1 MQDARRAMHFRAA
14 PPSCTETIH
23 QEYTTAMCGIASF
36 LSNKKWLE
44 TPDIDWLFSL
54 DAAFTEIRETPDLLD
69 AAKPLD
75 ELAERF
81 YDLMSFGLH
90 MRLVSDPE
98 ALRALSSIRDTLRN
112 LRNAAAVKL
121 EQGPRTDEL
130 EGLRETL
137 DDYLWQ
143 IEQEVLVNRDRTL
156 SLMPGDLADAPDA
169 RDRHFLAWGAEQVLQ
184 SIDKLEVRGRD
195 SAGVALAFILPE
207 GADPELALTA
217 EQKQKLADRC
227 SIGNADTRQV
237 LVRKLADGRT
247 ACRFLYKVA
256 QLVGQLGDN
265 GAALRD
271 FIRRD
276 DLLWTMSE
284 GLQTLNIIAHTRWAS
299 NGIISVPN
307 CHPVDGLVEG
317 DMSTGLEKTMFVLNG
332 DVDNYRTLVEESVLA
347 KGALIPP
354 AISTDAKI
362 LPVLFHLGVEN
373 KGDAEERFRNVLRRC
388 DGSLAVVMQNLN
400 DFDSQFLA
408 QKGSGQSFYI
418 GRTRDGWLVASEAY
432 GMAARARSSFPVAVH
447 RQGGVSVVLKDTDP
461 EDAIPVARYLD
472 NGEPVE
478 LAEEKIEIFSRDIF
492 RGEFTHY
499 IEKEIHEAPD
509 SVRNTLHGKYLKKN
523 GGVEFLPEGFGHGP
537 ALVERFR
544 DTEHPIRRIIC
555 VGQGTAAVAAM
566 AVAQLLRRT
575 LSGTGISIE
584 PYTGSELIGF
594 MGEERMDDAF
604 LIPVSQ
610 SGTTTDTNR
619 VVDLCRD
626 RGAWVNCIVN
636 RRNSPLVQKSDSY
649 IYTSNGRDVE
659 MAVASTK
666 AFYSQIAAG
675 KLLSLWLADILGTL
689 DRPAI
694 LGEIES
700 LENLPGRID
709 RVLETKEAIAEVARK
724 FAPVHR
730 YWALVGNGSNCVA
743 AQEVRIKLSELCY
756 KSIPCDVTEDKKHID
771 LSTEPL
777 TLVMASDLPEM
788 VVTDTVKETT
798 IFKAHNGS
806 PIVFCA
812 EDEDRFDAV
821 AEATIKVPRVGGG
834 LDFVLETV
842 AGHWWGVSAAKAID
856 AHAEPFRQARA
867 LIAEML
873 EDTARFDRGKL
884 LVSLNKCNERI
895 ASGAT
900 DSALPARVA
909 SSLANYMLWLVNQ
922 SEAICAT
929 EARLADILT
938 VLNKAIEEMTRP
950 IDTIRHQAKTVTVG
964 ISRPQG

>member
-1 MQDARRAMHFRAA
+1 
-14 PPSCTETIH
+14 
-23 QEYTTAMCGIASF
+23 MCGIASF
-36 LSNKKWLE
+36 LSNRQWTATPDTGWLE
-44 TPDIDWLFSL
+44 TLDTEFKTIVAGNDILQ
-54 DAAFTEIRETPDLLD
+54 AATPLGT
-69 AAKPLD
+69 
-75 ELAERF
+75 LAEHF

-90 MRLVSDPE
+90 MSLVANPETGSRLE
-98 ALRALSSIRDTLRN
+98 SIRDSIRQ

-121 EQGPRTDEL
+121 EQGPRTDAL
-130 EGLRETL
+130 ESLREQL

-143 IEQEVLVNRDRTL
+143 IDKEVLANKDRTL
-156 SLMPGDLADAPDA
+156 TIMPDA
-169 RDRHFLAWGAEQVLQ
+169 LATDAEVRDRHFLAWGIEQVLE

-195 SAGVALAFILPE
+195 SAGIAVAFILPE
-207 GADPELALTA
+207 NKNPETALSCD
-217 EQKQKLADRC
+217 QKTEFCDRC
-227 SIGNADTRQV
+227 SIHNADTRQV
-237 LVRKLADGRT
+237 LVRTLPDGRT

-265 GAALRD
+265 GAALRE
-271 FIRRD
+271 FIVKD
-276 DLLWTMSE
+276 ELLWSMAE
-284 GLQTLNIIAHTRWAS
+284 GLETLNIIAHTRWAS

-317 DMSTGLEKTMFVLNG
+317 DVSTGLEKTMFVLNG
-332 DVDNYRTLVEESVLA
+332 DVDNYRTLVEETVVS
-347 KGALIPP
+347 KGAYIPP

-362 LPVLFHLGVEN
+362 LPVLFHLDAPKDEN
-373 KGDAEERFRNVLRRC
+373 AEERFRNVLKRC
-388 DGSLAVVMQNLN
+388 EGSLAVVMQNLN

-418 GRTRDGWLVASEAY
+418 GKTQDGWLVASEAY
-432 GMAARARSSFPVAVH
+432 GMAARARSSFPMAVH
-447 RQGGVSVVLKDTDP
+447 RQGGVSVILSDSDPADMVPQARFLHSGECVPLK
-461 EDAIPVARYLD
+461 
-472 NGEPVE
+472 
-478 LAEEKIEIFSRDIF
+478 EEKIEIFSRDIF
-492 RGEFTHY
+492 RGKYNHY
-499 IEKEIHEAPD
+499 IEKEVHEASS
-509 SVRNTLHGKYLKKN
+509 SVRNTLHGKYLRQN
-523 GGVEFLPEGFGHGP
+523 GHVTFLPEGFGNGP
-537 ALVERFR
+537 ALVNRFR
-544 DTEHPIRRIIC
+544 NGKTPIARIIC

-566 AVAQLLRRT
+566 AVASLLRRA
-575 LSGTGISIE
+575 LKGSDISIE
-584 PYTGSELIGF
+584 AYTGSELVGF
-594 MGEERMDDAF
+594 MGDESMDNVF

-666 AFYSQIAAG
+666 AFYSQVAAG
-675 KLLSLWLADILGTL
+675 KLLSLWLADVLGTMDTATISADMDSL
-689 DRPAI
+689 
-694 LGEIES
+694 ES
-700 LENLPGRID
+700 LPNAID
-709 RVLETKEAIAEVARK
+709 KVLETKDAIGEVAK
-724 FAPVHR
+724 KYAPVHR
-730 YWALVGNGSNCVA
+730 YWALVGNGANCIA

-788 VVTDTVKETT
+788 VVMDTVKETT

-812 EDEDRFDAV
+812 EDETRFDAV

-842 AGHWWGVSAAKAID
+842 AGHWWGIMAAKAID
-856 AHAEPFRQARA
+856 AHAEPFRNARI
-867 LIAEML
+867 LIAEMVV
-873 EDTARFDRGKL
+873 DPSKWDRTAVL
-884 LVSLNKCNERI
+884 TQLNQCVDRI

-909 SSLANYMLWLVNQ
+909 SGLANYMLWLVNQ
-922 SEAICAT
+922 SQDICVT

>member
-1 MQDARRAMHFRAA
+1 MRTRAA
-14 PPSCTETIH
+14 HRRLAPPLSLAEETIH
-23 QEYTTAMCGIASF
+23 QEYVTAMCGIASF
-36 LSNKKWLE
+36 LSNRKWLE
-44 TPDIDWLFSL
+44 TPDTAWLFAL
-54 DAAFTEIRETPDLLD
+54 ETAFADIRDTPDLLR
-69 AAKPLD
+69 AAAPLSD
-75 ELAERF
+75 LADRF
-81 YDLMSFGLH
+81 HDLMSFGLH
-90 MRLVSDPE
+90 MRLVADP
-98 ALRALSSIRDTLRN
+98 ATRRALESVRDTIRN

-130 EGLRETL
+130 EGLRESL

-143 IEQEVLVNRDRTL
+143 IEQEVLVNADRTL
-156 SLMPGDLADAPDA
+156 RLMPPALAEDTGS
-169 RDRHFLAWGAEQVLQ
+169 RDRHFLAWGAEMVLQ

-195 SAGVALAFILPE
+195 SAGVAVAFVLPE
-207 GADPELALTA
+207 GCDPELGLDADRKAQLR
-217 EQKQKLADRC
+217 DRC

-237 LVRKLADGRT
+237 LVRKLPDGRT

-265 GAALRD
+265 GAALRE
-271 FIRRD
+271 FITND
-276 DLLWTMSE
+276 ELLWSMAE
-284 GLQTLNIIAHTRWAS
+284 GLATLNIIAHTRWAS

-332 DVDNYRTLVEESVLA
+332 DVDNYRTLVEESVLSR
-347 KGALIPP
+347 GALIPP

-362 LPVLFHLGVEN
+362 LPVLFHLGVEDT
-373 KGDAEERFRNVLRRC
+373 GSAEERFRNVLKRC
-388 DGSLAVVMQNLN
+388 EGSLAVVMQNLS

-418 GRTRDGWLVASEAY
+418 GRINDGWLVASEAY
-432 GMAARARSSFPVAVH
+432 GMAARARSSYPVAVH
-447 RQGGVSVVLKDTDP
+447 RLGGVSVVLKDTDP
-461 EDAIPVARYLD
+461 DGAVPVARYLD
-472 NGEPVE
+472 NGEPVA

-492 RGEFTHY
+492 RGEYAHY
-499 IEKEIHEAPD
+499 IEKEIHEASN
-509 SVRNTLHGKYLKKN
+509 SVRNTLHGKYLKKK
-523 GGVEFLPEGFGHGP
+523 GAVEFLPEGFGRGP
-537 ALVERFR
+537 ALVERVKDGTR
-544 DTEHPIRRIIC
+544 PLKRIIC

-566 AVAQLLRRT
+566 AVARLLRRT
-575 LSGTGISIE
+575 LADTGMSIE
-584 PYTGSELIGF
+584 SYTGSELIGF
-594 MGEERMDDAF
+594 MGDESMDDAL

-636 RRNSPLVQKSDSY
+636 RRNSPLVQKSDSH

-675 KLLSLWLADILGTL
+675 KLLSLWLADILSTM
-689 DRPAI
+689 DRKTI
-694 LGEIES
+694 LNEIEA
-700 LENLPGRID
+700 LEGLPDKID
-709 RVLETKEAIAEVARK
+709 RVLENKDAIGEVARK
-724 FAPVHR
+724 YAPVHR
-730 YWALVGNGSNCVA
+730 YWALVGNGANCIA

-812 EDEDRFDAV
+812 EDEDRFDRV
-821 AEATIKVPRVGGG
+821 AEATVKVPRAGGG

-842 AGHWWGVSAAKAID
+842 AGHWWGVCAAKAID
-856 AHAEPFRQARA
+856 GHAEPFRAARV
-867 LIAEML
+867 LLGEMI
-873 EDTARFDRGKL
+873 EDTAKFDRGDL
-884 LVSLNKCNERI
+884 LVALNRCVERI

-909 SSLANYMLWLVNQ
+909 ASLANYMLWLVNQ
-922 SEAICAT
+922 SEAICVS
-929 EARLADILT
+929 EARLSDILT
-938 VLNKAIEEMTRP
+938 ILNKAIEEMTRP

>member
-1 MQDARRAMHFRAA
+1 
-14 PPSCTETIH
+14 
-23 QEYTTAMCGIASF
+23 MCGIASF
-36 LSNKKWLE
+36 LSNTQWNRSVDTGWLDGLRTDFEAAASGNDLMAAAAPLE
-44 TPDIDWLFSL
+44 T
-54 DAAFTEIRETPDLLD
+54 
-69 AAKPLD
+69 
-75 ELAERF
+75 LADNF
-81 YDLMSFGLH
+81 YDLMAFGLH
-90 MRLVSDPE
+90 MELVADPAIRSTLE
-98 ALRALSSIRDTLRN
+98 AIRDTIRK

-130 EGLRETL
+130 EGLREQL

-143 IEQEVLVNRDRTL
+143 IEQEVLNNVTRTL
-156 SLMPGDLADAPDA
+156 SIMPAEVAADTAA
-169 RDRHFLAWGAEQVLQ
+169 RDRHFLAWGTEQVLE

-195 SAGVALAFILPE
+195 SAGVAVAFILP
-207 GADPELALTA
+207 ADRDPELSLSAAQKA
-217 EQKQKLADRC
+217 EFADRC
-227 SIGNADTRQV
+227 SIANADTRQV
-237 LVRKLADGRT
+237 LVRKLDDGRT

-265 GAALRD
+265 GSALRD
-271 FIRRD
+271 FIVGD
-276 DLLWTMSE
+276 DLLWQMAE
-284 GLQTLNIIAHTRWAS
+284 GLETVNIIAHTRWAS

-317 DMSTGLEKTMFVLNG
+317 DVSTGLEKTMFVLNG
-332 DVDNYRTLVEESVLA
+332 DVDNYRTLVEETVLS
-347 KGALIPP
+347 KGAYIPP

-362 LPVLFHLGVEN
+362 LPVLFHLDGPQE
-373 KGDAEERFRNVLRRC
+373 DTAEERFRNVLKRC
-388 DGSLAVVMQNLN
+388 EGSLAVVMQNLS

-408 QKGSGQSFYI
+408 QKGSGQSFYV
-418 GRTRDGWLVASEAY
+418 GRTQDGWLVASEAY
-432 GMAARARSSFPVAVH
+432 GMAARARSSYPMVVH
-447 RQGGVSVVLKDTDP
+447 RQGGISVMLRDSDP
-461 EDAIPVARYLD
+461 ADAVPMARYLD
-472 NGEPVE
+472 TGEAVP
-478 LAEEKIEIFSRDIF
+478 LKEEKIEIFSRDIF
-492 RGEFTHY
+492 RGEYTHY
-499 IEKEIHEAPD
+499 IEKEVHEASD
-509 SVRNTLHGKYLKKN
+509 SVRNTLHGKYLREN
-523 GGVEFLPEGFGHGP
+523 GAVTFLPEGFGKGP
-537 ALVERFR
+537 ALMERI
-544 DTEHPIRRIIC
+544 TGGGTPIQRIIC

-566 AVAQLLRRT
+566 AVAQLLRRA
-575 LSGTGISIE
+575 LKPTGLSIE
-584 PYTGSELIGF
+584 SYTGSELIGF
-594 MGEERMDDAF
+594 IGDERMDDVL

-619 VVDLCRD
+619 VVDICRD
-626 RGAWVNCIVN
+626 QGAWVNCIVN

-666 AFYSQIAAG
+666 AFYSQVAAG
-675 KLLSLWLADILGTL
+675 KLLSLWLADVLSTMDPAQIAADL
-689 DRPAI
+689 DA
-694 LGEIES
+694 
-700 LENLPGRID
+700 LERLPGCID
-709 RVLETKEAIAEVARK
+709 QVLETKDAIGEVARK
-724 FAPVHR
+724 YAPVHR
-730 YWALVGNGSNCVA
+730 YWALVGNGANCIA

-788 VVTDTVKETT
+788 VVMDTVKETT

-812 EDEDRFDAV
+812 EDETRFDGV

-834 LDFVLETV
+834 LDFVTETV
-842 AGHWWGVSAAKAID
+842 AGHWWGIAAAKAID
-856 AHAEPFRQARA
+856 AHAEPFRQARV
-867 LIAEML
+867 LIGEMI
-873 EDTARFDRGKL
+873 EDTTKWDRNNL
-884 LVSLNKCNERI
+884 LVQLNGCVDRI

-909 SSLANYMLWLVNQ
+909 SGLANYMLWLVNQ
-922 SEAICAT
+922 SPDICAT

>member
-1 MQDARRAMHFRAA
+1 
-14 PPSCTETIH
+14 
-23 QEYTTAMCGIASF
+23 MCGIASF
-36 LSNKKWLE
+36 LSNRHWSDIPDTQWL
-44 TPDIDWLFSL
+44 TDLAASL
-54 DAAFTEIRETPDLLD
+54 DAAVAGNDLMD
-69 AAKPLD
+69 ASTPLD
-75 ELAERF
+75 DLAAHF
-81 YDLMSFGLH
+81 YDLMAFGLH
-90 MRLVSDPE
+90 MQGIADPE
-98 ALRALSSIRDTLRN
+98 VHARLSTIRDSIRN

-130 EGLRETL
+130 EALHEKL

-143 IEQEVLVNRDRTL
+143 IDQEVLQNIDRTL
-156 SLMPGDLADAPDA
+156 SIMPSSLASAPSA
-169 RDRHFLAWGAEQVLQ
+169 RDRHFLAWGTEQVLE

-195 SAGVALAFILPE
+195 SAGVAVAFILPK
-207 GADPELALTA
+207 GMDPELRLSDT
-217 EQKQKLADRC
+217 QKKEFCTRC
-227 SIGNADTRQV
+227 SITNADTRQV

-265 GAALRD
+265 GAALRK
-271 FIRRD
+271 FIVED
-276 DLLWTMSE
+276 ELLWAMAE
-284 GLQTLNIIAHTRWAS
+284 GLETLNIIAHTRWAS

-317 DMSTGLEKTMFVLNG
+317 DVSTGLEKTMFVLNG
-332 DVDNYRTLVEESVLA
+332 DVDNYRTLVEETVVS
-347 KGALIPP
+347 KGAYIPP
-354 AISTDAKI
+354 VISTDAKI
-362 LPVLFHLGVEN
+362 LPVLFHLDAPE
-373 KGDAEERFRNVLRRC
+373 DETAEERFRAVLKRC
-388 DGSLAVVMQNLN
+388 EGSLAVVMQNLS

-418 GRTRDGWLVASEAY
+418 GNTQDGWLVASEAY
-432 GMAARARSSFPVAVH
+432 GMAARARSSYPIAVH
-447 RQGGVSVVLKDTDP
+447 RQGGVSVILREDDP
-461 EDAIPVARYLD
+461 AGAVPVARYLD
-472 NGEPVE
+472 NGEAVE

-492 RGEFTHY
+492 RGEYNHY
-499 IEKEIHEAPD
+499 IEKEVHEASS
-509 SVRNTLHGKYLKKN
+509 SVRNTLHGKYLKDGDN
-523 GGVEFLPEGFGHGP
+523 VTFLPEGFGNGP
-537 ALVERFR
+537 ALVERIKGGE
-544 DTEHPIRRIIC
+544 TPISRIIC

-566 AVAQLLRRT
+566 AVATLLRRA
-575 LSGTGISIE
+575 LKGSNLSIE
-584 PYTGSELIGF
+584 SYTGSELIGF
-594 MGEERMDDAF
+594 LGDERMDDVF

-666 AFYSQIAAG
+666 AFYSQVAAG
-675 KLLSLWLADILGTL
+675 KLLSLWLADVLDTL
-689 DRPAI
+689 DRQSI
-694 LGEIES
+694 LADIES
-700 LENLPGRID
+700 LEALPDQID
-709 RVLETKEAIAEVARK
+709 KVLAGKEVIGEVAK
-724 FAPVHR
+724 KYAPVHR
-730 YWALVGNGSNCVA
+730 YWALVGNGANCIA

-777 TLVMASDLPEM
+777 TLVMASELPEM
-788 VVTDTVKETT
+788 VVMDTVKETT

-812 EDEDRFDAV
+812 EDENRFDAV

-842 AGHWWGVSAAKAID
+842 AGHWWGISAAKAID
-856 AHAEPFRQARA
+856 AHAEPFRKARIM
-867 LIAEML
+867 LGEMI
-873 EDTARFDRGKL
+873 EDTAKWDRNSL
-884 LVSLNKCNERI
+884 LTQLNKCVDRI

-922 SEAICAT
+922 STSICAN
-929 EARLADILT
+929 EARLGDILT

-964 ISRPQG
+964 ISRPQE

>member
-1 MQDARRAMHFRAA
+1 
-14 PPSCTETIH
+14 
-23 QEYTTAMCGIASF
+23 MCGIASF
-36 LSNKKWLE
+36 LSNRMWTE
-44 TPDIDWLFSL
+44 TPAIDWLDALEASFSEAVGGNDL
-54 DAAFTEIRETPDLLD
+54 MAAD
-69 AAKPLD
+69 KPL
-75 ELAERF
+75 ETLAHHF
-81 YDLMSFGLH
+81 YELMSFGLH
-90 MRLVSDPE
+90 MQLVDTPA
-98 ALRALSSIRDTLRN
+98 ALAKLESVRDSILK

-130 EGLRETL
+130 ESLRESL

-143 IEQEVLVNRDRTL
+143 IDREVLDNVRRTL
-156 SLMPGDLADAPDA
+156 SIMPDAIAKNVEA
-169 RDRHFLAWGAEQVLQ
+169 RDRHFLAWGTEQVLE

-195 SAGVALAFILPE
+195 SAGVAVAFILP
-207 GADPELALTA
+207 ADRDPELGLTK
-217 EQKQKLADRC
+217 EQKAQLCDRC

-237 LVRKLADGRT
+237 LVRKLDDGRV

-265 GAALRD
+265 GAALRE
-271 FIRRD
+271 FIVND
-276 DLLWTMSE
+276 ELLWDMAE
-284 GLQTLNIIAHTRWAS
+284 GLETLNIIAHTRWAS

-317 DMSTGLEKTMFVLNG
+317 DVSTGLEKTMFVLNG
-332 DVDNYRTLVEESVLA
+332 DVDNYRTLVEETVIS
-347 KGALIPP
+347 KGAFIPP
-354 AISTDAKI
+354 VISTDAKI
-362 LPVLFHLGVEN
+362 LPVLFHLDAPADGT
-373 KGDAEERFRNVLRRC
+373 AEERFRNVLKRC
-388 DGSLAVVMQNLN
+388 EGSLAVVMQNLN

-408 QKGSGQSFYI
+408 QKGSGQSFYV
-418 GRTRDGWLVASEAY
+418 GKTRDGWLVASEAY
-432 GMAARARSSFPVAVH
+432 GMAARARSSYPIAVH
-447 RQGGVSVVLKDTDP
+447 RQGGVSVILRDSDP
-461 EDAIPVARYLD
+461 VDAVPSAKYLD
-472 NGEPVE
+472 SGDSVA
-478 LAEEKIEIFSRDIF
+478 LKEEKIEIFSRDIF
-492 RGEFTHY
+492 RGAYTHY
-499 IEKEIHEAPD
+499 IEKEVHEASS
-509 SVRNTLHGKYLKKN
+509 SVRNTLHGKYLTE
-523 GGVEFLPEGFGHGP
+523 GGAVRFLPEGFGNGP
-537 ALVERFR
+537 ALVKRFKEG
-544 DTEHPIRRIIC
+544 TPVSRIIC

-566 AVAQLLRRT
+566 AVAQLLRRS
-575 LSGTGISIE
+575 LAGTDLSIE
-584 PYTGSELIGF
+584 SYTGSELIGF
-594 MGEERMDDAF
+594 IGDERMDDVF

-619 VVDLCRD
+619 VVDICRD

-666 AFYSQIAAG
+666 AFYSQVAAG
-675 KLLSLWLADILGTL
+675 KLLSLWLADVLGTMDAATIKGDIKAL
-689 DRPAI
+689 EALPDAI
-694 LGEIES
+694 
-700 LENLPGRID
+700 D
-709 RVLETKEAIAEVARK
+709 YVLARKDAIGEVAK
-724 FAPVHR
+724 KYAPVHR
-730 YWALVGNGSNCVA
+730 YWALVGNGANCIA

-777 TLVMASDLPEM
+777 TLVMASDLPEL
-788 VVTDTVKETT
+788 VVMDTVKETT

-812 EDEDRFDAV
+812 EDETRFDGI
-821 AEATIKVPRVGGG
+821 AEATIKVPRVGAG

-842 AGHWWGVSAAKAID
+842 AGHWWGIIAAKAID
-856 AHAEPFRQARA
+856 AHAEPFRKARV
-867 LIAEML
+867 LLGEMI
-873 EDTARFDRGKL
+873 EDARKWDRNGL
-884 LVSLNKCNERI
+884 LVALNKCNERI

-909 SSLANYMLWLVNQ
+909 ASLSNYMLWLVNQ
-922 SEAICAT
+922 SASICAS

>member
-1 MQDARRAMHFRAA
+1 VDTDWLYAVADAFDTAVSGNDLLEAAA
-14 PPSCTETIH
+14 PL
-23 QEYTTAMCGIASF
+23 TA
-36 LSNKKWLE
+36 L
-44 TPDIDWLFSL
+44 T
-54 DAAFTEIRETPDLLD
+54 
-69 AAKPLD
+69 
-75 ELAERF
+75 ERF
-81 YDLMSFGLH
+81 YDLMAFGLH
-90 MRLVSDPE
+90 MRLVADPAARGRLE
-98 ALRALSSIRDTLRN
+98 HVRDAIRK

-130 EGLRETL
+130 EALREKL

-143 IEQEVLVNRDRTL
+143 IDQEVLANIGRTL
-156 SLMPGDLADAPDA
+156 ALMPAPLAADADA
-169 RDRHFLAWGAEQVLQ
+169 RDRHFLAWGMEQVLE

-195 SAGVALAFILPE
+195 SAGVAVAFILP
-207 GADPELALTA
+207 ADMDPELRLSA
-217 EQKQKLADRC
+217 EQKAQFCQRC
-227 SIGNADTRQV
+227 SIANADTRQV
-237 LVRKLADGRT
+237 LVRKLDDGRT

-265 GAALRD
+265 GAALRR
-271 FIRRD
+271 FIVAD
-276 DLLWTMSE
+276 ELLWTMAE
-284 GLQTLNIIAHTRWAS
+284 GLETLNIIAHTRWAS

-317 DMSTGLEKTMFVLNG
+317 GVSTGLEKTMFVLNG
-332 DVDNYRTLVEESVLA
+332 DVDNYRTLVEETVVS
-347 KGALIPP
+347 KGAYIPP
-354 AISTDAKI
+354 VISTDAKI
-362 LPVLFHLGVEN
+362 LPVLFHMDAPEN
-373 KGDAEERFRNVLRRC
+373 GDAEERFRSVLKRC
-388 DGSLAVVMQNLN
+388 EGSLAVVMQNLS

-408 QKGSGQSFYI
+408 QKGSGQSFNV
-418 GRTRDGWLVASEAY
+418 GKTQDGWLVASEAY
-432 GMAARARSSFPVAVH
+432 GMAARARSSYPIAVH
-447 RQGGVSVVLKDTDP
+447 SQGGVSVILRDDDPADAVPMARFLDSGESIPLK
-461 EDAIPVARYLD
+461 
-472 NGEPVE
+472 
-478 LAEEKIEIFSRDIF
+478 EETIEIFSRDIF
-492 RGEFTHY
+492 RGAYNHY
-499 IEKEIHEAPD
+499 IEKEVHEASS
-509 SVRNTLHGKYLKKN
+509 SVRNTLHGKYLKHDAR
-523 GGVEFLPEGFGHGP
+523 VEFLPDGFGNGP
-537 ALVERFR
+537 GLVQRF
-544 DTEHPIRRIIC
+544 TKGAVPVRRIIC

-566 AVAQLLRRT
+566 AVATLLRRT
-575 LSGTGISIE
+575 LKGSDIAIE
-584 PYTGSELIGF
+584 SYTGSELIGF
-594 MGEERMDDAF
+594 MGDERMDDVF
-604 LIPVSQ
+604 LVPVSQ

-666 AFYSQIAAG
+666 AFYSQVAAG
-675 KLLSLWLADILGTL
+675 KLLSLWLARVLGTMDEAAVFADILALEALPAMIDKVL
-689 DRPAI
+689 D
-694 LGEIES
+694 
-700 LENLPGRID
+700 N
-709 RVLETKEAIAEVARK
+709 KEAIAEVAK
-724 FAPVHR
+724 KYAPVHR
-730 YWALVGNGSNCVA
+730 YWALVGNGANCIA

-777 TLVMASDLPEM
+777 TLVMASDLPEL

-812 EDEDRFDAV
+812 EDETRFDSV

-842 AGHWWGVSAAKAID
+842 AGHWWGIAAAKAID
-856 AHAEPFRQARA
+856 AHAEPFRAARIA
-867 LIAEML
+867 LGEMIA
-873 EDTARFDRGKL
+873 DPATWDRTT
-884 LVSLNKCNERI
+884 VLNQLNQCVDRI

-909 SSLANYMLWLVNQ
+909 ASLANYMLWLVNQ
-922 SEAICAT
+922 SPSICSA

-938 VLNKAIEEMTRP
+938 ILNKAIEEMTRP

>member
-1 MQDARRAMHFRAA
+1 
-14 PPSCTETIH
+14 
-23 QEYTTAMCGIASF
+23 MCGIASF
-36 LSNKKWLE
+36 LSNKNWLE
-44 TPDIDWLFSL
+44 IPDNTWIKDLNASL
-54 DAAFTEIRETPDLLD
+54 NDVADGTDLLR
-69 AAKPLD
+69 AAPALQTLTD
-75 ELAERF
+75 RF
-81 YDLMSFGLH
+81 YDLMTFGLH
-90 MRLVSDPE
+90 MQLVAEPE
-98 ALRALSSIRDTLRN
+98 TLTALSSVRDTIRN

-130 EGLRETL
+130 EALRESL

-143 IEQEVLVNRDRTL
+143 IDKEVLQNVDRTL
-156 SLMPGDLADAPDA
+156 AIMPAELAENHAA
-169 RDRHFLAWGAEQVLQ
+169 RDRHFLAWGTEQILE

-195 SAGVALAFILPE
+195 SAGVAVAFILPK
-207 GADPELALTA
+207 GKDPELALTKT
-217 EQKQKLADRC
+217 QKDELDIRS
-227 SIGNADTRQV
+227 SIDNADTRQV
-237 LVRKLADGRT
+237 LVRKLPDGRI

-265 GAALRD
+265 GSALRN
-271 FIRRD
+271 FIVAD
-276 DLLWTMSE
+276 ELLWSMAE
-284 GLQTLNIIAHTRWAS
+284 GLETLNIIAHTRWAS

-332 DVDNYRTLVEESVLA
+332 DVDNYRTLVEETVIS
-347 KGALIPP
+347 KGAHIPS

-362 LPVLFHLGVEN
+362 LPVLFHLGVGEE
-373 KGDAEERFRNVLRRC
+373 GDAETRFRSVLKRC
-388 DGSLAVVMQNLN
+388 EGSLAVVMQNLS

-418 GRTRDGWLVASEAY
+418 GLTQDGWLVASEAY
-432 GMAARARSSFPVAVH
+432 GMAARARSSYPIAVH
-447 RQGGVSVVLKDTDP
+447 RQGGVSVVLRDSDP
-461 EDAIPVARYLD
+461 AGSVPVARYLD
-472 NGEPVE
+472 TGEGVE
-478 LAEEKIEIFSRDIF
+478 LKEEKIEIFSRDIF
-492 RGEFTHY
+492 RGKYTHY
-499 IEKEIHEAPD
+499 IEKEIHEASE

-523 GGVEFLPEGFGHGP
+523 DIIEFLPEGFGNGP
-537 ALVERFR
+537 ALVDRFQNANM
-544 DTEHPIRRIIC
+544 PIKRIIC

-566 AVAQLLRRT
+566 AVAQLLRRS
-575 LSGTGISIE
+575 LAGTSLIIE
-584 PYTGSELIGF
+584 SYTGSELIGF
-594 MGEERMDDAF
+594 LGDERMDDVF

-675 KLLSLWLADILGTL
+675 KLLSLWLADVLFTM
-689 DRPAI
+689 DSAAI
-694 LGEIES
+694 LTEIKA
-700 LENLPGRID
+700 LETLPDAID
-709 RVLETKEAIAEVARK
+709 RVLETKEAIGEVAK
-724 FAPVHR
+724 KYAPIHR
-730 YWALVGNGSNCVA
+730 YWALVGNGANCIA

-788 VVTDTVKETT
+788 VVMDTVKEAT

-812 EDEDRFDAV
+812 EDETRFDGV

-842 AGHWWGVSAAKAID
+842 AGHWWGVMAAKAID
-856 AHAEPFRQARA
+856 AHAEPFRKARV
-867 LIAEML
+867 LIGKMIDGSA
-873 EDTARFDRGKL
+873 DWDRNTL
-884 LVSLNKCNERI
+884 LVALNKCNERI
-895 ASGAT
+895 AAGAT

-909 SSLANYMLWLVNQ
+909 AALANYMLWLINQ
-922 SEAICAT
+922 SSDICVT

-964 ISRPQG
+964 ISRPQQ

>member
-1 MQDARRAMHFRAA
+1 
-14 PPSCTETIH
+14 
-23 QEYTTAMCGIASF
+23 MCGIASF
-36 LSNKKWLE
+36 LSNNKWLDR
-44 TPDIDWLFSL
+44 PDTDWLFTL
-54 DAAFTEIRETPDLLD
+54 ETAFDDIRNTNDLLE
-69 AAKPLD
+69 AAVPMTALAD
-75 ELAERF
+75 HFYELMA
-81 YDLMSFGLH
+81 FGLH
-90 MRLVSDPE
+90 LLLVADPDTR
-98 ALRALSSIRDTLRN
+98 RAVTGIRDTIRN

-130 EGLRETL
+130 EALRETL

-143 IEQEVLVNRDRTL
+143 IDQEVLTNADRTL
-156 SLMPGDLADAPDA
+156 ALMPEALSRNTDA
-169 RDRHFLAWGAEQVLQ
+169 RDRQFLAWGTEQVLQ
-184 SIDKLEVRGRD
+184 AIDKLEVRGRD
-195 SAGVALAFILPE
+195 SAGVAVAFILPRDK
-207 GADPELALTA
+207 DPELALTK
-217 EQKQKLADRC
+217 EQKTELCDRC

-237 LVRKLADGRT
+237 LVRKLPDGRT

-265 GAALRD
+265 GSALRD
-271 FIRRD
+271 FIRND
-276 DLLWTMSE
+276 ELLWSMSE
-284 GLQTLNIIAHTRWAS
+284 GLETLNIIAHTRWAS

-317 DMSTGLEKTMFVLNG
+317 DISTGLEKTMFVLNG
-332 DVDNYRTLVEESVLA
+332 DVDNYRTLVEETVLS
-347 KGALIPP
+347 KGAHIPSV
-354 AISTDAKI
+354 ISTDAKI
-362 LPVLFHLGVEN
+362 LPVLFHLGVDEN
-373 KGDAEERFRNVLRRC
+373 GDAEERFRSVLKQC
-388 DGSLAVVMQNLN
+388 DGSLAVVMQNLS

-418 GRTRDGWLVASEAY
+418 GLTRDGWLVASEAY
-432 GMAARARSSFPVAVH
+432 GMAARARSSYPIAIH
-447 RQGGVSVVLKDTDP
+447 QQGGVSVVLKDSDP
-461 EDAIPVARYLD
+461 AGSIPTARYLD
-472 NGEPVE
+472 SGKSVK

-492 RGEFTHY
+492 RGDYTHY
-499 IEKEIHEAPD
+499 IEKEIHEASD

-523 GGVEFLPEGFGHGP
+523 GGVEFLPEGFGKGP
-537 ALVERFR
+537 ALVKRFR
-544 DTEHPIRRIIC
+544 DTDKPIKRIIC
-555 VGQGTAAVAAM
+555 VGQGTAAVAGM

-575 LSGTGISIE
+575 LADTDIRIE
-584 PYTGSELIGF
+584 SYTGSELVGF
-594 MGEERMDDAF
+594 MGDERMDDVF

-675 KLLSLWLADILGTL
+675 KLLSLWLADVLKTMGKK
-689 DRPAI
+689 AI
-694 LGEIES
+694 LTEIQA
-700 LENLPGRID
+700 LEALPGKID
-709 RVLETKEAIAEVARK
+709 EVLTGKDSIAEVAK
-724 FAPVHR
+724 KYAPVHR
-730 YWALVGNGSNCVA
+730 YWALVGNGRNCIA

-788 VVTDTVKETT
+788 VVMDTVKEVT

-812 EDEDRFDAV
+812 GDETRFDHV
-821 AEATIKVPRVGGG
+821 AEAVIKVPRVGGG

-842 AGHWWGVSAAKAID
+842 AGHWWGVCAAKAID
-856 AHAEPFRQARA
+856 SHAEPFRAARV
-867 LIAEML
+867 LLGKVI
-873 EDTARFDRGKL
+873 EDTAKWDRKEL
-884 LVSLNKCNERI
+884 LVALNNCIDRI

-909 SSLANYMLWLVNQ
+909 ASLSNYMLWLVNQ
-922 SEAICAT
+922 SEAICAS

-938 VLNKAIEEMTRP
+938 ILNKAIEEMTRP

>member
-1 MQDARRAMHFRAA
+1 
-14 PPSCTETIH
+14 
-23 QEYTTAMCGIASF
+23 MCGIASF
-36 LSNKKWLE
+36 LSNRQWAD
-44 TPDIDWLFSL
+44 TPDTGWLDRLDTSL
-54 DAAFTEIRETPDLLD
+54 KTVVSGNNLMDAA
-69 AAKPLD
+69 APLS
-75 ELAERF
+75 ELADHF
-81 YDLMSFGLH
+81 YDLMAFGLH
-90 MRLVSDPE
+90 MQLVADPE
-98 ALRALSSIRDTLRN
+98 VKGRLSSIRDSIRS

-130 EGLRETL
+130 EALRERL

-143 IEQEVLVNRDRTL
+143 IDQEVLQNVDRTL
-156 SLMPGDLADAPDA
+156 AIMPAAVAADPTA
-169 RDRHFLAWGAEQVLQ
+169 RDRHFLAWGTEQVLE

-195 SAGVALAFILPE
+195 SAGVAVAFILP
-207 GADPELALTA
+207 ADKDPELTLTK
-217 EQKQKLADRC
+217 EQKAEFCDRC
-227 SIGNADTRQV
+227 SINNADTRQV
-237 LVRKLADGRT
+237 LVRKLDDGRT

-265 GAALRD
+265 GAALRH
-271 FIRRD
+271 FID
-276 DLLWTMSE
+276 KDELLWSMAE
-284 GLQTLNIIAHTRWAS
+284 GLETLNIIAHTRWAS

-317 DMSTGLEKTMFVLNG
+317 DVSTGLEKTMFVLNG
-332 DVDNYRTLVEESVLA
+332 DVDNYRTLVEETVVS
-347 KGALIPP
+347 KGAYIPP

-362 LPVLFHLGVEN
+362 LPVLFHLDAPEEET
-373 KGDAEERFRNVLRRC
+373 AEERFRSVLKRC
-388 DGSLAVVMQNLN
+388 EGSLAVVMQNLS

-418 GRTRDGWLVASEAY
+418 GKTQDGWLVASEAY
-432 GMAARARSSFPVAVH
+432 GMAARARSSFPMAVH
-447 RQGGVSVVLKDTDP
+447 RQGGVSVILSDSDPADMIPQARFLDSGEAVPLK
-461 EDAIPVARYLD
+461 
-472 NGEPVE
+472 
-478 LAEEKIEIFSRDIF
+478 EETIEIFSRDIF
-492 RGEFTHY
+492 RGKYNHY
-499 IEKEIHEAPD
+499 IEKEVHEASS
-509 SVRNTLHGKYLKKN
+509 SVINTLHGKYLRKN
-523 GGVEFLPEGFGHGP
+523 GNVTFLPEGFGNGP
-537 ALVERFR
+537 ALIERIKGGA
-544 DTEHPIRRIIC
+544 TPISRIIC

-566 AVAQLLRRT
+566 AVATLLRRS
-575 LSGTGISIE
+575 LKGSGLSIE
-584 PYTGSELIGF
+584 SYTGSELIGF
-594 MGEERMDDAF
+594 MGDESLEDVF

-666 AFYSQIAAG
+666 AFYSQVAAG
-675 KLLSLWLADILGTL
+675 KLLSLWLADVLGTMDAAAITADMDALEAMPAAIDKVL
-689 DRPAI
+689 D
-694 LGEIES
+694 
-700 LENLPGRID
+700 N
-709 RVLETKEAIAEVARK
+709 KEAIGEVAK
-724 FAPVHR
+724 KYAPVHR
-730 YWALVGNGSNCVA
+730 YWALVGNGANCIA

-788 VVTDTVKETT
+788 VVMDTVKETT

-812 EDEDRFDAV
+812 EDETRFDAV
-821 AEATIKVPRVGGG
+821 AEATIKVPRIGGG

-842 AGHWWGVSAAKAID
+842 AGHWWGIMAAKAID
-856 AHAEPFRQARA
+856 AHADPFRKARVM
-867 LIAEML
+867 LGEMV
-873 EDTARFDRGKL
+873 EDAAKWDRTAIL
-884 LVSLNKCNERI
+884 TQLNKCIDRI

-922 SEAICAT
+922 SPEICVT
-929 EARLADILT
+929 EARLPDILT

-964 ISRPQG
+964 ISRPQQ

>member
-1 MQDARRAMHFRAA
+1 
-14 PPSCTETIH
+14 
-23 QEYTTAMCGIASF
+23 MCGIASF
-36 LSNKKWLE
+36 LSNRNWQTPPDTGWLFELE
-44 TPDIDWLFSL
+44 T
-54 DAAFTEIRETPDLLD
+54 AFTHIAKNDLLQ
-69 AAKPLD
+69 ATGPLK
-75 ELAERF
+75 ELAGRF
-81 YDLMSFGLH
+81 YALMSFGLH
-90 MRLVSDPE
+90 IRLVSDPE
-98 ALRALSSIRDTLRN
+98 TRNALESIRDIIRR

-130 EGLRETL
+130 EALHETL

-143 IEQEVLVNRDRTL
+143 IDQEVLDNVDRTL
-156 SLMPGDLADAPDA
+156 AVMPTALADDADA
-169 RDRHFLAWGAEQVLQ
+169 RDRHFLAWGAEQVLE

-195 SAGVALAFILPE
+195 SAGVAVAFILP
-207 GADPELALTA
+207 ANRDPELDLSKA
-217 EQKQKLADRC
+217 QKAQLCDRC
-227 SIGNADTRQV
+227 SIANADTRQV
-237 LVRKLADGRT
+237 LVRKLDDGRT

-265 GAALRD
+265 GAALRASIAGD
-271 FIRRD
+271 E
-276 DLLWTMSE
+276 LLWSMAK
-284 GLQTLNIIAHTRWAS
+284 GLETLNIIAHTRWAS

-332 DVDNYRTLVEESVLA
+332 DVDNYRTLVEETVLP
-347 KGALIPP
+347 KGAAIPP

-362 LPVLFHLGVEN
+362 LPVLFHLGVDEN
-373 KGDAEERFRNVLRRC
+373 GSAEKRFRTVLRQC
-388 DGSLAVVMQNLN
+388 EGSLAVIMQNLA

-418 GRTRDGWLVASEAY
+418 GHTLDGWLVASEAY
-432 GMAARARSSFPVAVH
+432 GMAARARSSYPVAVH
-447 RQGGVSVVLKDTDP
+447 RQGGVSVVLRDSDP
-461 EDAIPVARYLD
+461 EGSVPMARYLD
-472 NGEPVE
+472 TGKAVE

-492 RGEFTHY
+492 RGEYAHY
-499 IEKEIHEAPD
+499 IEKEIHEASE

-523 GGVEFLPEGFGHGP
+523 GAVTFLPEGFGNGP
-537 ALVERFR
+537 ALVTRFT
-544 DTEHPIRRIIC
+544 DGTVPIKRIIC

-566 AVAQLLRRT
+566 AVAQLLRRS
-575 LSGTGISIE
+575 LAGTDLSIE
-584 PYTGSELIGF
+584 SYTGSELIGF
-594 MGEERMDDAF
+594 MGDGRMDDVF

-636 RRNSPLVQKSDSY
+636 RRNSPLVQKSDSH

-666 AFYSQIAAG
+666 AFYSQVAAG
-675 KLLSLWLADILGTL
+675 KLLSLWLANILSTMAG
-689 DRPAI
+689 DAI
-694 LGEIES
+694 LSEIES
-700 LENLPGRID
+700 LEGLPDKID
-709 RVLETKEAIAEVARK
+709 EVLEGKDAIAEVARK
-724 FAPVHR
+724 YAPVHR
-730 YWALVGNGSNCVA
+730 YWALVGNGANCIA

-777 TLVMASDLPEM
+777 TLVMAADLPEM
-788 VVTDTVKETT
+788 VVMDTVKETT

-812 EDEDRFDAV
+812 RDETRFDSV

-842 AGHWWGVSAAKAID
+842 AGHWWGVTAAKAID
-856 AHAEPFRQARA
+856 SHAEPFRTARA
-867 LIAEML
+867 LIAEMV
-873 EDTARFDRGKL
+873 EDTARWDRKKL
-884 LVSLNKCNERI
+884 LESLNACNERI

-909 SSLANYMLWLVNQ
+909 SALSNYMLWLVNQ
-922 SEAICAT
+922 SAQICTT

-938 VLNKAIEEMTRP
+938 ILNKAIEEMTRP